1 MSGRPRR
8 LLFICSRNQWRSPT
22 AEAVLNEVS
31 GVEAI
36 SAGTN
41 NDAETPLSGDLIIW
55 ADEIHVMERGHRKK
69 VTEKFGSLLPE
80 KPVRVLGIADKYAFM
95 DTALVAL
102 IKRKF
107 PEYFVDN

>member
-1 MSGRPRR
+1 M
-8 LLFICSRNQWRSPT
+8 
-22 AEAVLNEVS
+22 S

-41 NDAETPLSGDLIIW
+41 NDAETPLSGDLIEW
-55 ADEIHVMERGHRKK
+55 ADEVHVMEREQRKK
-69 VTEKFGSLLPE
+69 VTQKFRSLLSE
-80 KPVRVLGIADKYAFM
+80 KPVRVLGIADRYTFM

-107 PEYFVDN
+107 PEFFTDN